1 MRGNEF
7 IEDTLGVVVLMLAL
21 PIAFLLLFV
30 VGLSLLF
37 ASPFV
42 VVILVILILIW
53 IKNKPQQRERPGR
66 VKKVFKFPKPLAAVL
81 LVIIKVLITLLI
93 LAAYLWFMLHIPMGW
108 ALIITFCIVGFATG
122 KKLNS

>member
-1 MRGNEF
+1 MRCNEF
-7 IEDTLGVVVLMLAL
+7 LEDTLGVVVLMLAL
-21 PIAFLLLFV
+21 PIAFGLLFV

-42 VVILVILILIW
+42 LVILGALLLIW
-53 IKNKPQQRERPGR
+53 VKSRPQQKERPGR
-66 VKKVFKFPKPLAAVL
+66 VKKVFKFPKPLATAL

-93 LAAYLWFMLHIPMGW
+93 LAAYLWFMLHIPIGW
-108 ALIITFCIVGFATG
+108 ALIITFCIVGFAAG